1 MPEGLCSNCG
11 QRLEFDEEAIG
22 AEVACPS
29 CGKPTVL
36 AAAPAPATKPEPGKL
51 GDSQPAVSPAL
62 SQCRDC
68 GGVVSR
74 RAHTCPHCG
83 APVNHSHRTLYV
95 AGGVFAALALAICG
109 FVFLPTRAKPLP
121 RPERAPAQSIAAP
134 ASARPPAVDPDGLVE
149 GRVFVINK
157 EKQTVR
163 LAAVPIQVYA
173 EAAFQNY
180 QRVIE
185 PKVQAT
191 RQRIMQM
198 AGVWTDSREKLNQT
212 ADDLSHKADLYRQES
227 ARLRYISSEYFGMQ
241 EFDTY
246 DQYKKL
252 SISSNTVAKDIRG
265 TFIKTNDNSIE
276 ASEKAMS
283 VLHTLPDAVA
293 DCYFSELP
301 PPLASTQTDL
311 EGKFVLKLPKAG
323 RFVIAAQAKRPAAD
337 KEIRY
342 FWIVSV
348 SLEGKDSASILL
360 SSENLLTARNSQS
373 PVNIFN

>member
-36 AAAPAPATKPEPGKL
+36 AAAPAPASKPEPRKP
-51 GDSQPAVSPAL
+51 GDSPPTGSPAL
-62 SQCRDC
+62 SQCQDC

-74 RAHTCPHCG
+74 RARTCPHCG
-83 APVNHSHRTLYV
+83 APISRSHRMLYV
-95 AGGVFAALALAICG
+95 AGGVFAALALAISA
-109 FVFLPTRAKPLP
+109 FVFLPTRAKPQP
-121 RPERAPAQSIAAP
+121 PPARAPIPTIAAP
-134 ASARPPAVDPDGLVE
+134 APPPVVDPDGLVE

-157 EKQTVR
+157 DKQTVR

-173 EAAFQNY
+173 EAVFQNY
-180 QRVIE
+180 QRTIE

-198 AGVWTDSREKLNQT
+198 AGVWTGSREKLNQT
-212 ADDLSHKADLYRQES
+212 ADDLNHKADLYRQES
-227 ARLRYISSEYFGMQ
+227 ARLRYISSEYFGMH

-246 DQYKKL
+246 DQYKRL
-252 SISSNTVAKDIRG
+252 SMSSNAVAKDIRG

-276 ASEKAMS
+276 ASQRAMEI
-283 VLHTLPDAVA
+283 LHTLPEAVA

-301 PPLASTQTDL
+301 PPLASTLTDL
-311 EGKFVLKLPKAG
+311 EGKFLLKLPKAG

-337 KEIRY
+337 KEVRY

-348 SLEGKDSASILL
+348 SLEGKDSASVLL